1 MSASP
6 LEFLRRIGW
15 VLLALLAQTALAPRL
30 AIFGVQPSILL
41 AVFVLFSLKMGTLTS
56 IWTGFGVGLILDVY
70 IPGVPGGFALAM
82 STLGFLGGLL
92 NEQKVHTD
100 YFTRV
105 ILLGI
110 ACIVHDSIWFLL
122 GRHGWTSI
130 LQFIVATSAPSALY
144 TMLVGAGFFALRP
157 PPRPERRW

>member
-1 MSASP
+1 MTSP
-6 LEFLRRIGW
+6 ILEFLRRLGW
-15 VLLALLAQTALAPRL
+15 VALALLAQTTLAPRL
-30 AIFGVQPSILL
+30 ALFGVQPSILL
-41 AVFVLFSLKMGTLTS
+41 AVFFLFSLKVGALAS

-82 STLGFLGGLL
+82 SILGFLGGLV
-92 NEQKVHTD
+92 NEQRVHTD
-100 YFTRV
+100 YLTRV

-110 ACIVHDSIWFLL
+110 ACVLHDSIWFLL
-122 GRHGWTSI
+122 GRHGWTHLVEFLI
-130 LQFIVATSAPSALY
+130 ATSAPSAVY